1 MPVEMSSGSSSGAD
15 QRSLT
20 IVLDGIRPSWRRRS
34 LPLWEDRIETMW
46 LRQASLSR
54 FLSVTESIVH
64 KNEMWPLA
72 IEKGRSVSADLGTR
86 REQRGIDAR
95 ADDRSGD
102 LDDLGRL
109 ALAPDAAERV
119 DVHLDARPA
128 ELEEGC
134 PEERDAVVADGDRRR
149 RLEQGHEDRRP
160 EVAGRVRQQLGDE
173 EADQG

>member
-1 MPVEMSSGSSSGAD
+1 VAAVKQE
-15 QRSLT
+15 
-20 IVLDGIRPSWRRRS
+20 
-34 LPLWEDRIETMW
+34 
-46 LRQASLSR
+46 
-54 FLSVTESIVH
+54 
-64 KNEMWPLA
+64 
-72 IEKGRSVSADLGTR
+72 GRSISAVVGTR

-95 ADDRSGD
+95 ADDRSGEV
-102 LDDLGRL
+102 DDLGRL

-128 ELEEGC
+128 ELEEGR